1 MDLILERRKLGRFS
15 IPGAKVKY
23 TQEEGFKNSP
33 IIEDT
38 GDLIDLTLRAARF
51 ITKQHL
57 NPGARLDLTLIIP
70 DFETFTVCGN
80 VVWTDQLD
88 GEQVIH
94 SVVEFI
100 DFDKDP
106 GYNLPENLE
115 KLKILE
121 EKYS

>member
-70 DFETFTVCGN
+70 DFETFTVRGN
-80 VVWTDQLD
+80 VVWTDLLD